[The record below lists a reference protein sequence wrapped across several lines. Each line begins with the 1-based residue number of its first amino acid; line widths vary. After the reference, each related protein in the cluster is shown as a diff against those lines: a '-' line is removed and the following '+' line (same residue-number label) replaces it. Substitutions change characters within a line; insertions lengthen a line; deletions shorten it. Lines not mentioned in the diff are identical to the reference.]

1 MKRPRRA
8 PGGGPRHHGRRPRRS
23 WSRHLL
29 LGCAVLLTGTCV
41 SVASADEGT
50 GRPPLGVTRTAPPS
64 PRTARVGV
72 LLDGD
77 GDDDGDSGGGGGGG
91 RHFCTASVVHSPRH
105 DLIVTA
111 AHCVDGGGPLWFA
124 PGYRDGAAPYGVWKV
139 RNVLYDD
146 AWAEGADEDH
156 DLAFAVLDTQDAE
169 DGEDGGGRGV
179 EDVVGAGAFPTGP
192 PHDGRGGGSDGIG
205 IGIGVGVVTVVGYP
219 DARETPIACTARPVA
234 LGLTQQRVDCP
245 GFTGG
250 TSGSPW
256 VDRAGEVVGVI
267 GGHEEGGATADVSYS
282 VVVGEDAWRLYRTAM
297 AQL

>member
-8 PGGGPRHHGRRPRRS
+8 PGGGPRGRPRRP

-29 LGCAVLLTGTCV
+29 LGCAVLLTGACV

-77 GDDDGDSGGGGGGG
+77 GSDGRR

-124 PGYRDGAAPYGVWKV
+124 PGYRDGATPYGVWKV
-139 RNVLYDD
+139 RDVLYDD
-146 AWAEGADEDH
+146 AWAERADEDH
-156 DLAFAVLDTQDAE
+156 DLAFAVLE
-169 DGEDGGGRGV
+169 PEGGEGRGV
-179 EDVVGAGAFPTGP
+179 EDVVGANAFPAGP
-192 PHDGRGGGSDGIG
+192 PHAGSPDADRDGRRL
-205 IGIGVGVVTVVGYP
+205 VTVVGYP
-219 DARETPIACTARPVA
+219 DARERPVACTARPVA
-234 LGLTQQRVDCP
+234 FGPTQQRVDCP
-245 GFTGG
+245 AFTGG
-250 TSGSPW
+250 TSGGPW
-256 VDRAGEVVGVI
+256 VDRAGEVAGVI

-282 VVVGEDAWRLYRTAM
+282 VVLGADARRLYRTAM